1 MKIEDF
7 VFIFEELQKEQ
18 FKMEN
23 EIESR
28 KSQKLCNKSID
39 FQLMSL
45 LCRISI

>member
-28 KSQKLCNKSID
+28 KSQKLC
-39 FQLMSL
+39 
-45 LCRISI
+45 